1 MSSIAPCM
9 RLSAP
14 ISAFAS
20 MIAPDCRR
28 GDDAG
33 ANPVVARP

>member
-1 MSSIAPCM
+1 MSSIALCM

-14 ISAFAS
+14 ISTFAS
-20 MIAPDCRR
+20 VIAPDCRR

-33 ANPVVARP
+33 ADPVVARP